1 MFPFGHC
8 LYMPLSLPI
17 PIPFYNNTFPNHH
30 SLNLSPIPKFNSNIV
45 QQTLSHRFKCTH
57 NDIHNSQQKKRFRYS
72 LATTNNN
79 NLSRSSK
86 NAVMLL
92 YEVKP
97 SIEYKLVCQTGP
109 SHRPMFRMSVEI
121 NGEIFEGIA
130 QTKREAKQAAAE
142 KALDSFSLSNN
153 NLLNVNENVKE
164 LNLIESNEMCY
175 LKQIKPNV
183 EFKEIKCEKN
193 EFKCVIHFDKEYFIG
208 NGENKER
215 AKTQAIQL
223 ALQKLFEN
231 NPFSLNLICCDYN
244 FGDYIEKCIEE
255 KFHELTQNDFR
266 LKRYRVLSGIVLT
279 HNLNFQSMK
288 IICLTTGTKSL
299 DENNEQLVN
308 DCHAEMLAR
317 RCLIRYCYEE
327 LNLLINQK
335 SNESIFEKINNTN
348 RFQLKSSVSFHLYIS
363 TTPCGDARL
372 LSSDKITSI
381 DLKHSLMKSCGLLR
395 TKIAG
400 NEGTIPVLAQTM
412 YYNIQMLDDD
422 DDNNK
427 QLLIMSCSDKLC
439 RWNFIGL
446 QGGLLSILINPIYL
460 TSIIIGHSLC
470 NNNHIQ
476 QSLFGRI
483 EQKLNHLSAP
493 YGLRRPFISSINN
506 RNVQTMSRA
515 PICSLL
521 WNCVDNKCE
530 IINSSTGLTILN
542 ESSIVS
548 KAVLFEKW
556 KNLMAKING
565 NITSI
570 SYSDAKQLVVEYR
583 KTKGE
588 VNKAFENSGFGR
600 WAALMK

>member
-1 MFPFGHC
+1 
-8 LYMPLSLPI
+8 
-17 PIPFYNNTFPNHH
+17 FYNNTFLNDH

-45 QQTLSHRFKCTH
+45 QQTLSHRFKRTH

-72 LATTNNN
+72 LTTTKDN

-130 QTKREAKQAAAE
+130 QTKKEAKQSAAE
-142 KALDSFSLSNN
+142 KALESFSLSNN
-153 NLLNVNENVKE
+153 NLLNVNENVKQM
-164 LNLIESNEMCY
+164 NMIESNEMCY

-183 EFKEIKCEKN
+183 EFKEIKCDKN
-193 EFKCVIHFDKEYFIG
+193 EFKYVISFDNKYFIG
-208 NGENKER
+208 KGENKER

-231 NPFSLNLICCDYN
+231 NPFSLNLLCCEYN

-255 KFHELTQNDFR
+255 KFYELIQNDFR

-299 DENNEQLVN
+299 NENNKQLLN

-327 LNLLINQK
+327 LNLLIINQN

-372 LSSDKITSI
+372 FSSDQIRSI
-381 DLKHSLMKSCGLLR
+381 DLKHSLMKSRGLLR
-395 TKIAG
+395 TKIG
-400 NEGTIPVLAQTM
+400 ENEGTIPVLAETM
-412 YYNIQMLDDD
+412 YYNIQTLDDG
-422 DDNNK
+422 NNK
-427 QLLIMSCSDKLC
+427 QLFIMSCSDKLC

-446 QGGLLSILINPIYL
+446 QGALLSILINPIYL
-460 TSIIIGHSLC
+460 TSIIIGNSLC
-470 NNNHIQ
+470 KNDHIH

-483 EQKLNHLSAP
+483 EQKLYHLSAP

-506 RNVQTMSRA
+506 RKVQTMGRA
-515 PICSLL
+515 PMYSLL

-530 IINSSTGLTILN
+530 IINGSTGLTILN
-542 ESSIVS
+542 ESSTVS

-556 KNLMAKING
+556 QSLMNKIQG

-570 SYSDAKQLVVEYR
+570 SYCDAKQLAVEYR
-583 KTKGE
+583 KTKEE

-600 WAALMK
+600 WAGLMK

>member
-45 QQTLSHRFKCTH
+45 QQTSSHRFKRTH

-72 LATTNNN
+72 LTTTKDNS
-79 NLSRSSK
+79 LSRSSK

-130 QTKREAKQAAAE
+130 QTKKEAKQAAAE
-142 KALDSFSLSNN
+142 KALESFSLSNN
-153 NLLNVNENVKE
+153 NMLNVNENIKE

-193 EFKCVIHFDKEYFIG
+193 EFKCVIHFDNEYFIG
-208 NGENKER
+208 IGENKER

-299 DENNEQLVN
+299 NENNEQLVN

-327 LNLLINQK
+327 LNLLINQN
-335 SNESIFEKINNTN
+335 SQQSIFEKINNTN

-372 LSSDKITSI
+372 FSSAKLTSI
-381 DLKHSLMKSCGLLR
+381 DLKHSLMKSRGLLR

-400 NEGTIPVLAQTM
+400 NEGTIPVLAETM
-412 YYNIQMLDDD
+412 YYNIQTLDG

-427 QLLIMSCSDKLC
+427 QLFIMSCSDKLC
-439 RWNFIGL
+439 RWSFIGL

-483 EQKLNHLSAP
+483 EQKLNHISSL

-506 RNVQTMSRA
+506 RKVQSMGRA

-542 ESSIVS
+542 EPSIVS

-556 KNLMAKING
+556 KNLMNKING
-565 NITSI
+565 NIASMN
-570 SYSDAKQLVVEYR
+570 YSDAKQLAVEYR
-583 KTKGE
+583 KTKEE

-600 WAALMK
+600 WATLIK

>member
-1 MFPFGHC
+1 
-8 LYMPLSLPI
+8 MPLSLPI
-17 PIPFYNNTFPNHH
+17 PIPFYNNTFLNQH
-30 SLNLSPIPKFNSNIV
+30 SLNLSSITKFNSNIV
-45 QQTLSHRFKCTH
+45 QQTLSHRFKRTH

-72 LATTNNN
+72 LTTTKDNS
-79 NLSRSSK
+79 LSGLSK

-97 SIEYKLVCQTGP
+97 SVEYKLVCQTGP

-183 EFKEIKCEKN
+183 EFKEIKCDKN
-193 EFKCVIHFDKEYFIG
+193 EFKCMISFDKEYFIG
-208 NGENKER
+208 KGENKER

-244 FGDYIEKCIEE
+244 FGDYIEKCIEK

-279 HNLNFQSMK
+279 HNLNFQTMK
-288 IICLTTGTKSL
+288 IICLTTGTKSF
-299 DENNEQLVN
+299 NEKNEELLN

-327 LNLLINQK
+327 LNLLINEK

-372 LSSDKITSI
+372 FSSDQIRLT
-381 DLKHSLMKSCGLLR
+381 DLKHSLMKSRGLLR
-395 TKIAG
+395 TKISG
-400 NEGTIPVLAQTM
+400 NEGTIPVLAKTM
-412 YYNIQMLDDD
+412 YYNIQTLD

-427 QLLIMSCSDKLC
+427 QLVIMSCSDKLC

-460 TSIIIGHSLC
+460 TSIIIGNSLC

-483 EQKLNHLSAP
+483 EQKLYHLSAP

-506 RNVQTMSRA
+506 RKVQTMGRA
-515 PICSLL
+515 PMYSLL

-556 KNLMAKING
+556 QNLMTKIQG
-565 NITSI
+565 NMIPI
-570 SYSDAKQLVVEYR
+570 SYCDAKQLAVEYR
-583 KTKGE
+583 KTKEE

-600 WAALMK
+600 WSASIK